1 MKKFLNTL
9 CEKFNFPNRIEQ
21 ESRINEIDSPAS
33 ETKYIET
40 SANVQTSYMMFGW
53 LGPKAAE
60 LKESICLDLISII
73 FGDGSSSR
81 LQQKPH

>member
-1 MKKFLNTL
+1 MKSLISL
-9 CEKFNFPNRIEQ
+9 NRIEQ

-60 LKESICLDLISII
+60 LKRIYL
-73 FGDGSSSR
+73 FR
-81 LQQKPH
+81 FN